1 MADVQSIITMIKEVG
16 SFGVIVWLLIV
27 EIPQYRAA
35 IQRNTEA
42 LERLTNLLLQK
53 EGKHEPLPH

>member
-1 MADVQSIITMIKEVG
+1 MIKEVG

-53 EGKHEPLPH
+53 EEKHEPLPH